1 VVGAQLARRAR
12 TLALTLNAL
21 AANTPRA
28 HAAPAAFARASARRR
43 LLSVEYDTP
52 EAADSRAKLAAVARA
67 ALRADATSRTL
78 LMERCEGE
86 FLELIELI
94 PSAAN
99 YKKKEA
105 RHASR
110 ACGRSCRG
118 AARGSCVFRLR
129 LCFRSAC

>member
-1 VVGAQLARRAR
+1 M
-12 TLALTLNAL
+12 
-21 AANTPRA
+21 
-28 HAAPAAFARASARRR
+28 
-43 LLSVEYDTP
+43 EYDTP

-110 ACGRSCRG
+110 AHGRGRSCRG
-118 AARGSCVFRLR
+118 DARGSCVYRLR
-129 LCFRSAC
+129 TCFRSAC